1 MLLTMQRRRFMNTLL
16 AAPAASSLLA
26 QQPAPGVQ
34 ANPAPGIPVNPAQ
47 PIQPPVRLMAEL
59 PKIDASVADAV
70 SEPVPHFFAPAQFA
84 ALQKLSDLLMP
95 AMKNAPGAL
104 DAKAAEFLDFLI
116 GDSPADR
123 QQIYRAGLD
132 AVNAQAAKQF
142 KRSFADLDA
151 AQAASL
157 LSPLG
162 AAWTYAEPSDPLA
175 KFLRV
180 ARQDVRTAT
189 VNSREYN
196 AKGPAPG
203 GRRFGVNGLY
213 WYPLD

>member
-1 MLLTMQRRRFMNTLL
+1 MNALL

-47 PIQPPVRLMAEL
+47 PVQPPVRPLAEL

-70 SEPVPHFFAPAQFA
+70 SDPVPHFFTPAQFA
-84 ALQKLSDLLMP
+84 ALRRLSDLLMP
-95 AMKNAPGAL
+95 VTKSAPGAL

-123 QQIYRAGLD
+123 QEIYRAGLD
-132 AVNAQAAKQF
+132 ALNSQATKHFKQA
-142 KRSFADLDA
+142 FADLDA
-151 AQAASL
+151 SQADSL
-157 LSPLG
+157 LSPLR
-162 AAWTYAEPSDPLA
+162 AAWTYDEPSDPVA
-175 KFLRV
+175 KFLRA